1 MQQKLYA
8 QLSTHIR
15 QSVRYSLMS
24 GTALLLMIG
33 QAKSQTFT
41 EVNSSTHNMRAI
53 NATIAATASSFLI
66 GDFQGNDGD
75 IDLIGRNTANT
86 GLVFWRH
93 NGNSTD
99 WTQLTGASSPVNG
112 ITWGAASANNFT
124 LGNLAVLDA
133 DGDGDLDIY
142 NRSPNELY
150 RNDAGTFTKVTGA
163 SNPMDGIAA
172 SIGNFASIFITGDF
186 DGDGDLDFVGRPA
199 TLPGTPVYW
208 RNGGAGGW
216 TQLTGG
222 SNPFNSISIATAA
235 AFTAGNLALVDADG
249 NGTIDIYNK
258 GANVVYSRSGS
269 TFSQL
274 SGGSNPMDAIAAT
287 LSTFS
292 SAFLTADFDSDG
304 DLDLVGRNT
313 TNTGALVYWR
323 KDAGSTWTQEAS
335 SGPFNGITIASSAE
349 FSQLSIGVLDAD
361 KDGDVDVFNSGKN
374 VQYAQQGVA
383 PTLSSTVPTNFAT
396 SIVPSANLSMTFSEN
411 IALSDGVTGS
421 GNVTGSGDIT
431 VKRLSDNTVV
441 ARILVTSHASQLS
454 ISGATLTI
462 NPTSD
467 LPAGTQLYV
476 EVGSDAIKS
485 ASSGLVY
492 AGINQNNVF
501 QFTTLATP
509 VVTTNPSNAT
519 ECSGFGVSY
528 NAAGTGVTSYQWQES
543 TTVGFASPTNLTNS
557 GVYSGATSATLS
569 ISNVAGLNGRYY
581 RCVLTN
587 AAGSTNTNAATLTVG
602 STTLPSTDLT
612 YAQSV
617 STNKFQN
624 TSCELL
630 GNIVPK
636 VVGAGTP
643 VSGSVSIKTW
653 IKASATS
660 YRGVTYARRI
670 YEITPA
676 SNPSTSSGTVTL
688 YFTQADFDN
697 FNAVPNGLDLPTG
710 PSDNTGKANLRISK
724 LTGSSSDN
732 SGNPNTY
739 PGTGTVINPD
749 DVNIVW
755 NTTLNLWQVT
765 FDVEGFSSFF
775 VQTSSLLLPVKLVS
789 FTASATANAAVEL
802 QWKVA
807 GQENMRSY
815 QVQRSNGNGAF
826 AQVAAVPATA
836 AASASFSYTDA
847 VVPGLWYYRLQMV
860 DADGSFTYSP
870 VVVIDNRLAK
880 AAVSV
885 YPNPAKDKVLITVQ
899 NASAQLSARLI
910 DAQGKVVSAFVMRSN
925 THELNMQS
933 LSAGLYQLVL
943 SDGRSFKLVKE

>member
-1 MQQKLYA
+1 MQQKIYPLIKRLFA
-8 QLSTHIR
+8 HAAKQ
-15 QSVRYSLMS
+15 
-24 GTALLLMIG
+24 GLLMAYIICIG
-33 QAKSQTFT
+33 LQSGMAQTFT
-41 EVNSSTHNMRAI
+41 EVNSSTHNMRSI
-53 NATIAATASSFLI
+53 TGTIASTASSFLI

-75 IDLIGRNTANT
+75 IDLIGRNTTND

-93 NGNSTD
+93 NGNSSD

-112 ITWGAASANNFT
+112 ITWGSPSANNFT

-142 NRSPNELY
+142 NRAPNELY
-150 RNDAGTFTKVTGA
+150 RNDAGIFTRVSGV
-163 SNPMDGIAA
+163 SNPMNGIAA

-216 TQLTGG
+216 TQLTGV
-222 SNPFNSISIATAA
+222 SNPFSSITIASAS
-235 AFTAGNLALVDADG
+235 AFTSGNLALVDADG

-269 TFSQL
+269 TFSEL
-274 SGGSNPMDAIAAT
+274 SGGSNPMNGIAAT
-287 LSTFS
+287 LNTFA
-292 SAFLTADFDSDG
+292 SAFITADLDSDG
-304 DLDLVGRNT
+304 DRDLLGRNAA
-313 TNTGALVYWR
+313 NSALVYWR
-323 KDAGSTWTQEAS
+323 KDAGSTWTQVTTGNPFS
-335 SGPFNGITIASSAE
+335 SLIITAAGD
-349 FSQLSIGVLDAD
+349 FTQLSIGVLDTD
-361 KDGDVDVFNSGKN
+361 FDGDVDIFNSGKN

-396 SIVPSANLSMTFSEN
+396 AIVPSANLSMTFSEN
-411 IALSDGVTGS
+411 IALSNGAAGT
-421 GNVTGSGDIT
+421 GNVTGAGDIT
-431 VKRLSDNTVV
+431 IKRLSDNSLVERINVV
-441 ARILVTSHASQLS
+441 SNAALLS
-454 ISGATLTI
+454 ISGAVLTI
-462 NPTSD
+462 NPASN
-467 LPAGTQLYV
+467 LPAGTQVYV
-476 EVGSDAIKS
+476 EVGGNAIKS
-485 ASSGLVY
+485 SGSNLVF
-492 AGINQNNVF
+492 AGINQTNVF
-501 QFTTLATP
+501 QFTTLAVP

-528 NAAGTGVTSYQWQES
+528 TAAGTGVTGYQWQES
-543 TTVGFASPTNLTNS
+543 TTVGFASPTNLTNT

-587 AAGSTNTNAATLTVG
+587 AAGSVNTNAATLTVG
-602 STTLPSTDLT
+602 STALPAADLT
-612 YAQSV
+612 YGQNV
-617 STNKFQN
+617 SNNKFQN
-624 TSCELL
+624 ASCELL

-636 VVGAGTP
+636 VVGSGTP

-653 IKASATS
+653 IKPTATS
-660 YRGVTYARRI
+660 YQSITYARRI

-688 YFTQADFDN
+688 YYSQADFDN
-697 FNAVPNGLDLPTG
+697 FNSVPNGLDLPTG
-710 PSDNTGKANLRISK
+710 PSDNAGKANLRISK
-724 LTGSSSDN
+724 LNGSSSDN

-749 DVNIVW
+749 DANIVW
-755 NTTLNLWQVT
+755 NTTLNLWQIT

-789 FTASATANAAVEL
+789 FTASATASGAVEL
-802 QWKVA
+802 NWKVA
-807 GQENMRSY
+807 GQDNMRSY

-826 AQVAAVPATA
+826 AQVGAVPATA

-870 VVVIDNRLAK
+870 VVVIDNRAAK
-880 AAVSV
+880 AAVSL

-899 NASAQLSARLI
+899 NASAQMSARLI
-910 DAQGKVVSAFVMRSN
+910 DAQGRVVTAFVMRSN
-925 THELNMQS
+925 THELNLQS

>member
-1 MQQKLYA
+1 MQQKIYPLIKRYLA
-8 QLSTHIR
+8 PAVKHGLLAVGIICLGL
-15 QSVRYSLMS
+15 QSGM
-24 GTALLLMIG
+24 A
-33 QAKSQTFT
+33 QTFT
-41 EVNSSTHNMRAI
+41 EVNSSTHNMRNI

-75 IDLIGRNTANT
+75 IDLIGRNTTND

-93 NGNSTD
+93 NGNSSD

-112 ITWGAASANNFT
+112 ITWGSPSAANFT

-142 NRSPNELY
+142 NRAPNELY
-150 RNDAGTFTKVTGA
+150 RNDAGTFTRVTGA
-163 SNPMDGIAA
+163 SNPMNGITASMANAA
-172 SIGNFASIFITGDF
+172 SAFITGDF

-216 TQLTGG
+216 TQLTGV
-222 SNPFNSISIATAA
+222 SNPFNSITIASAA
-235 AFTAGNLALVDADG
+235 AFTSGNLALVDADG

-269 TFSQL
+269 TFSEL
-274 SGGSNPMDAIAAT
+274 SGGSNPMNTIAAT
-287 LSTFS
+287 LNTSA
-292 SAFLTADFDSDG
+292 SAFITADLDSDG
-304 DLDLVGRNT
+304 DRDLLGRNAA
-313 TNTGALVYWR
+313 NSALVYWR
-323 KDAGSTWTQEAS
+323 KDAGSTWTQVTTGNPFS
-335 SGPFNGITIASSAE
+335 SLIIAAAGD
-349 FSQLSIGVLDAD
+349 FTQLSIGVLDTD
-361 KDGDVDVFNSGKN
+361 KDGDVDIFNSGKN

-749 DVNIVW
+749 DANIVW
-755 NTTLNLWQVT
+755 NATLNLWQVT

-775 VQTSSLLLPVKLVS
+775 IQTSTLLLPVKLLS
-789 FTASATANAAVEL
+789 FTASATASGAVEL
-802 QWKVA
+802 KWKVA